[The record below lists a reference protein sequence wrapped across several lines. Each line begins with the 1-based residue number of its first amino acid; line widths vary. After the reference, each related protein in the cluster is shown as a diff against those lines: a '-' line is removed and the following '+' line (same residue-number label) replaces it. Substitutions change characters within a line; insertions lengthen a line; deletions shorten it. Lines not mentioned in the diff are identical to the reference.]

1 MSTPR
6 ILASTRF
13 RNWKVKSWFGALVT
27 SIRPEYSL
35 QKSPASNQIRSPGLA
50 VAPTSPAQADSP
62 RSSGFGTTRK
72 PKTTVE
78 VNCSET
84 LGAR

>member
-1 MSTPR
+1 M
-6 ILASTRF
+6 
-13 RNWKVKSWFGALVT
+13 NWFGAPVT

-35 QKSPASNQIRSPGLA
+35 QKNPASNQSRSPGLA
-50 VAPTSPAQADSP
+50 VAPISPAHADSP
-62 RSSGFGTTRK
+62 RNARFGTTRK
-72 PKTTVE
+72 PKTVVE